1 MQSQSR
7 YRQEKK
13 YPRSRIGS
21 IVRRFFAENMVQT
34 SAALAFTTLMALV
47 PLVAVI
53 LSVAEAIPFLDL
65 LISRL
70 DLLVRDALLPSGVA
84 GTVAGNIGR
93 FSHKAQGLTV
103 AGIAVLGITALL
115 LLNTI
120 ERTFNHLWQVKPRP
134 LLRRLKL
141 YAFVMAIWPFVLGA
155 IAGAISFAVTV
166 SLGFVDES
174 LEFRKY
180 VFKGVSILLL
190 GMFFTFL
197 YYAVPNANVPRRAA
211 LTGGLFATLAFS
223 GMQKIFEL
231 YLVKSALIKSV
242 YGAFAAFPVFLVWLH
257 LSWVVVLLGGLI
269 AATLSRPVQR

>member
-1 MQSQSR
+1 
-7 YRQEKK
+7 
-13 YPRSRIGS
+13 
-21 IVRRFFAENMVQT
+21 MVQT

-53 LSVAEAIPFLDL
+53 LSVAEAVPFLDV
-65 LISRL
+65 LIGRL
-70 DLLVRDALLPSGVA
+70 DLVVRDALLPTGVA
-84 GTVAGNIGR
+84 GTVAGSIGR
-93 FSHKAQGLTV
+93 FSHKAQGLTM
-103 AGIAVLGITALL
+103 AGIAVLSVTALL

-141 YAFVMAIWPFVLGA
+141 YAFVMAVWPFVLGA
-155 IAGAISFAVTV
+155 IAGAMSFAVTV

-174 LEFRKY
+174 ASVRKIM
-180 VFKGVSILLL
+180 FKGLSILLL
-190 GMFFTFL
+190 GLFFTFL
-197 YYAVPNANVPRRAA
+197 FYAVPNANVPRRAA
-211 LTGGLFATLAFS
+211 LTGGLFATVAFS
-223 GMQKIFEL
+223 LMQKIFEL

-269 AATLSRPVQR
+269 AATLSRPAQR